1 MDLTAFYNGV
11 VLKNS
16 DEIRANWEDY
26 YQVRP
31 TDSAVTPGQQRPQTL
46 RDSRTA
52 RTTVKQQQA
61 SYDRAVLEIS
71 DEKSTNWG
79 DYYQNRLTLKDSRAT
94 RTPIKP
100 QENNIRLND
109 YMQIRLRPA
118 DETAEAR
125 KENELPNPWI
135 RPWRQQFDQTAIK
148 PQAL

>member
-1 MDLTAFYNGV
+1 MKSIKNWLRTYQGIDLAINQKRKGQGQTQQRAFYDG
-11 VLKNS
+11 
-16 DEIRANWEDY
+16 
-26 YQVRP
+26 
-31 TDSAVTPGQQRPQTL
+31 
-46 RDSRTA
+46 
-52 RTTVKQQQA
+52 
-61 SYDRAVLEIS
+61 AVLEIS
-71 DEKSTNWG
+71 DEKGTNWG
-79 DYYQNRLTLKDSRAT
+79 DYYQNRLTLEGSRAT

-100 QENNIRLND
+100 QENNIRLKD